1 MALSVLFMIDII
13 LPMVTI
19 MFFAGDSNEFI
30 YSSLQIKNK
39 TKQMSQEI
47 KLKPCS
53 VFAILIYNNF
63 SLLYVL
69 NTVSVTVYLY
79 CLLLFLVPVLL

>member
-1 MALSVLFMIDII
+1 
-13 LPMVTI
+13 MVTI

-30 YSSLQIKNK
+30 YSSFQIKNK

-47 KLKPCS
+47 KLKLCS
-53 VFAILIYNNF
+53 VFAILIYNYF

-69 NTVSVTVYLY
+69 NTVSVTVYLC